1 MREGLTCRWRCHLG
15 VRGTVR
21 HAMAKNRHS
30 LLELAV
36 RVTATEAKNRFGSL
50 CAQAK
55 REPVFVEKAGQID
68 TVILSAEQ
76 YQALQAA
83 HDRVGLAARKTA
95 FEAEFGEW
103 IAAQNARFEAHGVP
117 GADLRP
123 W

>member
-1 MREGLTCRWRCHLG
+1 M
-15 VRGTVR
+15 
-21 HAMAKNRHS
+21 
-30 LLELAV
+30 

-55 REPVFVEKAGQID
+55 RGPVFVEKAGQID

-76 YQALQAA
+76 YQALRSSQDEAG
-83 HDRVGLAARKTA
+83 RAARKQA
-95 FEAEFGEW
+95 FEAEYGDW
-103 IAAQNARFEAHGVP
+103 IAAQNARVATHGIP

>member
-1 MREGLTCRWRCHLG
+1 M
-15 VRGTVR
+15 
-21 HAMAKNRHS
+21 
-30 LLELAV
+30 

-55 REPVFVEKAGQID
+55 REPVFVEKAGQLD

-76 YQALQAA
+76 YQALQASHSKA
-83 HDRVGLAARKTA
+83 RRSARKKA
-95 FEAEFGEW
+95 FEAEYGDW
-103 IAAQNARFEAHGVP
+103 IAAQNARVDTLGIP

>member
-1 MREGLTCRWRCHLG
+1 M
-15 VRGTVR
+15 
-21 HAMAKNRHS
+21 
-30 LLELAV
+30 
-36 RVTATEAKNRFGSL
+36 RVTATEAKNRFGHL

-76 YQALQAA
+76 YQALLAPQGQAS
-83 HDRVGLAARKTA
+83 RAARKKA
-95 FEAEFGEW
+95 FEAEFSDW
-103 IAAQNARFEAHGVP
+103 IATQNARVEAFGIP